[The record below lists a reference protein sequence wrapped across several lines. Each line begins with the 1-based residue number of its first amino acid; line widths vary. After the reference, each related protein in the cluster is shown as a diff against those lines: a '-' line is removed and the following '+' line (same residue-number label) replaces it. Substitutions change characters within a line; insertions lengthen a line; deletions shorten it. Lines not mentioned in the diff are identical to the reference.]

1 MIKLYSNNNYG
12 FCFFFPKSLAGEY
25 KKMVMEEIYLLTKHA
40 NFDSDYIEKVPVFK
54 RRFYLNMLKEELEDT
69 KKAQEKAQA
78 RAKSNAGRKG

>member
-1 MIKLYSNNNYG
+1 
-12 FCFFFPKSLAGEY
+12 
-25 KKMVMEEIYLLTKHA
+25 MEEIYLLTKHA

-78 RAKSNAGRKG
+78 RAKSNAVRKG

>member
-1 MIKLYSNNNYG
+1 
-12 FCFFFPKSLAGEY
+12 
-25 KKMVMEEIYLLTKHA
+25 MEEIYLLTKHA

>member
-1 MIKLYSNNNYG
+1 
-12 FCFFFPKSLAGEY
+12 
-25 KKMVMEEIYLLTKHA
+25 MVMEEIYLLTKHA